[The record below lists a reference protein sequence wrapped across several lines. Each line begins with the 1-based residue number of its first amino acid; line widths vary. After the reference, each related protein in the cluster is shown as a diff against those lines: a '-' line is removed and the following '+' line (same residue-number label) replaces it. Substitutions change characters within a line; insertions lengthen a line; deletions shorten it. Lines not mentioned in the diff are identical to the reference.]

1 MTARMYKHTIDDRTH
16 ITTIRIVQTRA
27 LRLGHK
33 QTGKAA
39 VAAKNVFC
47 HLTYADAVDL
57 ESISDHA
64 TRQSVEDQIA
74 HFGQTPAR
82 LFSNAHPKRKPL
94 LPSFTPTL
102 AIISNIG
109 PNPDS

>member
-1 MTARMYKHTIDDRTH
+1 MHINTLSKVLTI
-16 ITTIRIVQTRA
+16 A
-27 LRLGHK
+27 LHLGHK

-94 LPSFTPTL
+94 PPSSIPTP
-102 AIISNIG
+102 AIISNAG
-109 PNPDS
+109 PDPDS